1 MKIVIMKEVWDNTVW
16 DFDKLDEK
24 GNPTLK
30 K

>member
-1 MKIVIMKEVWDNTVW
+1 MKIAIMKEVWDNTVW
-16 DFDKLDEK
+16 DFDMLDEN